1 MRRLAV
7 WLMILGIGSFV
18 LPMMGSQFI
27 LMSFFGPYTPFV
39 GGGMALVGLVMLVMS
54 FRSDQ

>member
-7 WLMILGIGSFV
+7 WLMILGIGSFI

-27 LMSFFGPYTPFV
+27 LMSFFGPYTPIA
-39 GGGMALVGLVMLVMS
+39 GGAMALIGLIMLIVS
-54 FRSDQ
+54 FRADQ